1 MLPCSVDEHFLF
13 DEGGLILAVAAP
25 AEARAVLKVFGAD
38 PSLADREWTLH
49 RVADGVE
56 ILVTGV
62 GKVNAA
68 GALASVMSADGREQ
82 AVVVS
87 LGVAG
92 ALPASGSGSGPGSG
106 PGSGLSIGDVVVASQ
121 SVYADEGVLT
131 PDGFSDC
138 EAMGFA
144 LGPTMEGSGVTHDAE
159 IVAALGRHADRE
171 GVIATVST
179 CSGTDAGAEMVAN
192 RTGAI
197 AEAMEGAAIGQV
209 AARLGVR
216 SAEVRAISNTTG
228 DRAGQVWDLAAALE
242 AVSRFTAAVFVR

>member
-1 MLPCSVDEHFLF
+1 M
-13 DEGGLILAVAAP
+13 ILAVAAP
-25 AEARAVLKVFGAD
+25 AEARAVLSVFGAD
-38 PSLADREWTLH
+38 LSLAEHEWTLH
-49 RVADGVE
+49 PLAEGVE

-68 GALASVMSADGREQ
+68 GALASVFSPSGHTSGHK
-82 AVVVS
+82 VVVS

-92 ALPASGSGSGPGSG
+92 ALP
-106 PGSGLSIGDVVVASQ
+106 GSGLSIGNVVVALR

-131 PDGFSDC
+131 PEGFSDC

-144 LGPTMEGSGVTHDAE
+144 LGPTMEGGGVMHDAE
-159 IVAALGRHADRE
+159 VVAVLGRHADRV

-179 CSGTDAGAEMVAN
+179 CSGTDAGAAIVAR

-197 AEAMEGAAIGQV
+197 AEAMEGAAIGHV
-209 AARLGVR
+209 AARLGIR

-228 DRAGQVWDLAAALE
+228 DRAGQVWDLAAALA
-242 AVSRFTAAVFVR
+242 AVSHFTAGVFVR

>member
-1 MLPCSVDEHFLF
+1 MLPSGVPANFDF

-38 PSLADREWTLH
+38 PSLADREWSLH
-49 RVADGVE
+49 RVAKGVE

-68 GALASVMSADGREQ
+68 GALASVLSADGHEH

-92 ALPASGSGSGPGSG
+92 ALPGSGPGVG
-106 PGSGLSIGDVVVASQ
+106 PRGGLSIGDVVVANQ
-121 SVYADEGVLT
+121 SMYADEGMLT

-144 LGPTMEGSGVTHDAE
+144 LGPTMEGGAVMHDAQ
-159 IVAALGRHADRE
+159 IVEALGLHADHV

-179 CSGTDAGAEMVAN
+179 CSGTDAGAAMVAS
-192 RTGAI
+192 RTGAL
-197 AEAMEGAAIGQV
+197 AEAMEGAAIGHV
-209 AARLGVR
+209 AARLGIR

-228 DRAGQVWDLAAALE
+228 DRAAQIWDLPSALN
-242 AVSRFTAAVFVR
+242 ALARFTAAAFVR